1 MATNKFNTVD
11 KYLLH
16 KRVNNYDMFS
26 TGKYVQHEEGAP
38 EPLHIGN
45 LNDMQIASIKNNKD
59 SNVSKAIREKIKE
72 YGLFKDRDI
81 NNIIDEHEKYYGEI
95 EEREGTSDFYKD
107 KPEDGTR
114 ADLLFSHTNEEKIQ
128 KRDELIKTIETFVS
142 SSGKTALDNSNIVIN
157 GNDAKKD
164 IQTQEESISK
174 EPTIGKDYF
183 YDDDLK
189 GEDQI
194 SPYDLLYMYRD
205 TPVADILKEEI
216 NKERERK
223 IARTDKTDHNFSE
236 RINNILHSVE
246 RDGVDSV
253 IHKKQ
258 NDTVNVYK
266 ESDEYIVNNFTSAD
280 NKYNKADNILQNIQ
294 DNNSFKSIATSTS
307 VEDYF
312 RTKRNQ
318 TSDYTLGKSQSDR
331 LNNIR
336 GHIPTSTAS
345 DMYTH
350 RGNKSELTPKKHNTD
365 NVFDKFSLYT
375 DKEQYNTKNEKE
387 NELLKK
393 GVMAKALN
401 RHIV

>member
-1 MATNKFNTVD
+1 MTTNKFNAVD

-16 KRVNNYDMFS
+16 QRVNNYDTFS
-26 TGKYVQHEEGAP
+26 TGKYIQHEEGAP

-114 ADLLFSHTNEEKIQ
+114 ADLLFSHANEYKIQ

-157 GNDAKKD
+157 SNDVKKD
-164 IQTQEESISK
+164 IQAQEEPISK
-174 EPTIGKDYF
+174 EVTTDKDYF

-205 TPVADILKEEI
+205 TPVADILKEEL
-216 NKERERK
+216 NKERERNLL
-223 IARTDKTDHNFSE
+223 RTDEADYNFSE
-236 RINNILHSVE
+236 RIKNILYSVE
-246 RDGVDSV
+246 KNGVDSV

-258 NDTVNVYK
+258 DDSVNIYK
-266 ESDEYIVNNFTSAD
+266 ESDAYIANHSTSPD
-280 NKYNKADNILQNIQ
+280 NKYNKPDNISQNIQ
-294 DNNSFKSIATSTS
+294 DNNSFENIATSTS

-318 TSDYTLGKSQSDR
+318 NSDDTLGKLQSDR

-336 GHIPTSTAS
+336 GHTPTSTAS
-345 DMYTH
+345 DLYTH
-350 RGNKSELTPKKHNTD
+350 RGNKSELTLKKNNPD
-365 NVFDKFSLYT
+365 NIFDKFSLYT
-375 DKEQYNTKNEKE
+375 DKEQYNIKNEKE
-387 NELLKK
+387 KELLKK

-401 RHIV
+401 RI